1 MIQWAVNDLMGSMD
15 VSMAK
20 YIDEQLTIGL
30 IVMIVLSIQRPI
42 YLLTD
47 CLNPQLAAVAPKSLI
62 KAIEDA

>member
-1 MIQWAVNDLMGSMD
+1 
-15 VSMAK
+15 MAK